1 MAKNEIKVPRGKP
14 RGTTV
19 QKLNAIAAEPR
30 GAEPVLTPRLA
41 CLASKADSPTSLIN
55 FKIGCHVSIAGGVW
69 NAPERASVLGCET
82 FQIFTRS
89 PQGGPAPEL
98 TAEVVEKFK
107 SEMARYGYSYSD
119 GFYPFVVH
127 CPYYI
132 NFGSGKPQTYHGSVS
147 IVRGELERTSLL
159 DGQYVMFHT
168 GSGKDLG
175 KAKAILQAQEG
186 LKKVLDG
193 YKGKARLLIEIAA
206 GAGEILGDTFEEV
219 AELMAPLKKHPGF
232 GGVCFDTQHAWASGY
247 DVSKK
252 DWIKQFDNTI
262 GLEWLKMSHIND
274 SKVELGSR
282 KDRHEHIGEGM
293 IGKKGMGGFLSVLST
308 SLPQKTLSTR
318 RSGGPLLSREGET
331 NNVLR
336 SLPLILETEH
346 DKVKADIKILKSL
359 RDNLKK

>member
-1 MAKNEIKVPRGKP
+1 MAKNQIKF
-14 RGTTV
+14 
-19 QKLNAIAAEPR
+19 N
-30 GAEPVLTPRLA
+30 
-41 CLASKADSPTSLIN
+41 
-55 FKIGCHVSIAGGVW
+55 IGCHVSIAGGVW
-69 NAPERASVLGCET
+69 NAPKSAHDLGCET

-98 TAEVVEKFK
+98 TPEVIAKFK
-107 SEMARYGYSYSD
+107 AEMEKHQFTD
-119 GFYPFVVH
+119 FVVH

-132 NFGSGKPQTYHGSVS
+132 NFGSGKSQTYHSSIS

-159 DGQYVMFHT
+159 GGQFVMFHT

-193 YKGKARLLIEIAA
+193 YKGQAKLLIEIAA

-219 AELMAPLKKHPGF
+219 AELMEPLKKHPGF

-252 DWIKQFDNTI
+252 DWIKQFGNVI

-274 SKVELGSR
+274 SKVELGSH
-282 KDRHEHIGEGM
+282 KDRHEHIGEGL
-293 IGKKGMGGFLSVLST
+293 IGKKGFGGFLGALSCLST
-308 SLPQKTLSTR
+308 LSPPLRQPADLGTLPP
-318 RSGGPLLSREGET
+318 GGES
-331 NNVLR
+331 NNVAYGAM
-336 SLPLILETEH
+336 PLILETEH

>member
-1 MAKNEIKVPRGKP
+1 M
-14 RGTTV
+14 
-19 QKLNAIAAEPR
+19 
-30 GAEPVLTPRLA
+30 
-41 CLASKADSPTSLIN
+41 N

-69 NAPERASVLGCET
+69 NAPERASLLGCET

-89 PQGGPAPEL
+89 PQGGPANPIDDL
-98 TAEVVEKFK
+98 TIERFK
-107 SEMARYGYSYSD
+107 DEMRKYKLTD
-119 GFYPFVVH
+119 FVVH

-159 DGQYVMFHT
+159 GGQYVMFHT

-175 KAKAILQAQEG
+175 KAKAIKQAQEG

-193 YKGKARLLIEIAA
+193 YKGKAQLLIEIAA

-252 DWIKQFDNTI
+252 DWIKQFGNAI

-282 KDRHEHIGEGM
+282 KDRHEHIGEGL
-293 IGKKGMGGFLSVLST
+293 IGKKGMGVFLG
-308 SLPQKTLSTR
+308 SLQSNLKSEIPNPKS
-318 RSGGPLLSREGET
+318 SP
-331 NNVLR
+331 V
-336 SLPLILETEH
+336 PLILETEH
-346 DKVKADIKILKSL
+346 DKVKVDIKILKSL